1 MKKFTELPY
10 QRPNIESFK
19 RLFREQ
25 IDVLKNADTVDQQ
38 KEAIQAINKIN
49 ADIDTQS
56 NLAYI
61 RNSIDTTDAFYEGE
75 RTFFDENS
83 PEIHD
88 INFEY
93 YQALAAS
100 KFKKELVEEF
110 GEQLFTIAEYR
121 VNAFSKEIIED
132 LKEENKL
139 SSSFSK
145 LVASANIQFDG
156 KELNLS
162 QLTPYTQSKDRA
174 VRKAAAEARY
184 NFVAENQESFD
195 SIYDKLVKLRH
206 GMATKM
212 GLKNFVELGYLRM
225 QRSDYNPEMVA
236 NYREQVRKHIVP
248 LTSKIR
254 QKQAK
259 RLGLEKL
266 KHYDLGLF
274 FNSGNPKP
282 KGDSAWIINNGVKMY
297 QELSEETGEFF
308 DFMTQY
314 ELMDLE
320 TKKGKNTGGYCT
332 FIANYGAPFI
342 FSNFNG
348 TSGDIDVLTHEAGH
362 AFQVYSSKHHKINEY
377 FWPTYESAEIHSMS
391 MEFFTWPWMGLFFK
405 EDTEKYKYE
414 HLSSGL
420 LFLPYG
426 VAIDEFQHAVYENPS
441 MTPKE
446 RRATWRAI
454 EKKYMPDLDYD
465 GHEYLESGG
474 RWQLQSHV
482 YQSPFYYIDYTLA
495 QICAYQYWI
504 KMQDNYQDAWKDY
517 LELCK
522 AGGSLSFLRLVDLA
536 GLQSPFQA
544 GTLENV
550 AKNIEAWLEKVDDS
564 AF

>member
-10 QRPNIESFK
+10 ERPDIEAVK
-19 RLFREQ
+19 KEFRKLVDL
-25 IDVLKNADTVDQQ
+25 IRNAPNVSDQ
-38 KEAIQAINKIN
+38 KEAIKEINRIN
-49 ADIDTQS
+49 ADLDTATD
-56 NLAYI
+56 LAHI
-61 RNSIDTTDAFYEGE
+61 RYTIDTTDKFYDGE
-75 RTFFDENS
+75 KTFFDEKL
-83 PEIHD
+83 PEISD
-88 INFEY
+88 LNFEY
-93 YQALAAS
+93 YQALEAS
-100 KFKKELVEEF
+100 KFKEELIKEF

-139 SSSFSK
+139 GSSYSK
-145 LVASANIQFDG
+145 LVASAKIQFDG

-162 QLTPYTQSKDRA
+162 QLGPYAQSMDRT

-184 NFVAENQESFD
+184 NFVAKNADKFD
-195 SIYDKLVKLRH
+195 SIYDDAVKLRH
-206 GMATKM
+206 KMATKM
-212 GLKNFVELGYLRM
+212 GLNNFVELGYLRM
-225 QRSDYNPEMVA
+225 QRSDYTPEMVA
-236 NYREQVRKHIVP
+236 YYREQVLEHIVP
-248 LTSKIR
+248 LAVKIR
-254 QKQAK
+254 KKQAK

-266 KHYDLGLF
+266 KHYDLSLF
-274 FNSGNPKP
+274 YNSGNPKP
-282 KGDSAWIINNGVKMY
+282 KGDPKWIINNGVKMY

-308 DFMTQY
+308 DFMTDH
-314 ELMDLE
+314 ELMDVE
-320 TKKGKNTGGYCT
+320 TKKGKDVGGYCT
-332 FIANYGAPFI
+332 FLPKYGAPFI

-362 AFQVYSSKHHKINEY
+362 AFQVYSSRHHKVNEY

-426 VAIDEFQHAVYENPS
+426 VAVDEFQHAVYENPEI
-441 MTPKE
+441 TPAE
-446 RRATWRAI
+446 RKATWREI

-474 RWQLQSHV
+474 KWQLQSHI

-504 KMQDNYQDAWKDY
+504 KMQDNFKGAWKEY
-517 LELCK
+517 IELCK
-522 AGGSLSFLRLVDLA
+522 AGGSLSFLKLVDLA
-536 GLQSPFQA
+536 GLKSPFSQ
-544 GTLENV
+544 GTLESV
-550 AKNIEAWLEKVDDS
+550 AHNIEAWLEKVDDTT
-564 AF
+564 F

>member
-10 QRPNIESFK
+10 ERPDIDSFK
-19 RLFREQ
+19 TKFREQ
-25 IDVLKNADTVDQQ
+25 IDILKNANSVEEQ
-38 KEAIQAINKIN
+38 KQAIQAINTIN
-49 ADIDTQS
+49 ADVDTQS

-61 RNSIDTTDAFYEGE
+61 RNSIDTRDEFYDAE
-75 RTFFDENS
+75 RTFFDENT

-100 KFKKELVEEF
+100 KFKNELIAEF

-121 VNAFSKEIIED
+121 VNAFSKDIIDD

-145 LVASANIQFDG
+145 LVASANIKFDG

-184 NFVAENQESFD
+184 NFVAENQEAFD

-206 GMATKM
+206 GMAKKM

-259 RLGLEKL
+259 RLGLDKL

-282 KGDSAWIINNGVKMY
+282 KGDPAWIIDNGVKMY
-297 QELSEETGEFF
+297 KELSDETGEFF
-308 DFMTQY
+308 DFMTKY

-320 TKKGKNTGGYCT
+320 TKKGKDTGGYCT

-426 VAIDEFQHAVYENPS
+426 VAIDEFQHEVYENPD
-441 MTPKE
+441 MTPEE
-446 RRATWRAI
+446 RRATWRTI

-465 GHEYLESGG
+465 GHGYLESGG

-504 KMQDNYQDAWKDY
+504 KMQDDYKGAWKDY
-517 LELCK
+517 LDLCK
-522 AGGSLSFLRLVDLA
+522 AGGSLSFLKLVELA
-536 GLQSPFQA
+536 GLKSPFQD